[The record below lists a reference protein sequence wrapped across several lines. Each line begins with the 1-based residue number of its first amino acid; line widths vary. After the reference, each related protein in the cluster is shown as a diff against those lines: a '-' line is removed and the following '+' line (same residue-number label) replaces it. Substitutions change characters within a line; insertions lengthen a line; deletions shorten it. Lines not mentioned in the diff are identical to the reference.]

1 MTKAINSLNNI
12 RASMQD
18 QVYNMFS
25 TCDEFV
31 EVGSDAAGQSS
42 VKCSNSIENIHNTIH
57 TTTGG
62 PKTSTS
68 PGGHMTYLSTAA
80 FDPAFWLHHTNVDR
94 LFALWQGLYP
104 TSYGGSQVAPHNTWT
119 IAKGTTQ
126 NAGSP
131 LTPFH
136 KNAAGAFWTTTDVRD
151 TKVFKYTYPE
161 FSRTNGDKAAIASV
175 VNKLYG
181 PNAQATAGSTK
192 RRRNANP
199 EPQGT
204 TATSTSTATASAT
217 SSAVP
222 SATIDATPLKA
233 DNGSLYQYVANIAT
247 NRYALGG
254 SYNIYL
260 FDAPPTTEEP
270 SEWVLDSN
278 LIGPM
283 GVLAQDGMTGS
294 DLVAVGSVPLT
305 RVLGEDVANG
315 DLADLTVANVVPFLK
330 TKLVW
335 RVAGP
340 DGGSVDPTTIPDF
353 EISVWAST
361 AVPATEFALPV
372 WSKFI
377 PLAEITKNKAGGAT
391 VTSITQPPT
400 AKVKAREVEERCR
413 WILVCVY
420 RFVVHFMNGV

>member
-1 MTKAINSLNNI
+1 VNALNNI
-12 RASMQD
+12 RGNMQD

-31 EVGSDAAGQSS
+31 EVGSDAAGSSS

-68 PGGHMTYLSTAA
+68 PGGHMTFLATAA
-80 FDPAFWLHHTNVDR
+80 FDPLFWLHHCNVDR
-94 LFALWQGLYP
+94 LFALWQAMYP
-104 TSYGGSQVAPHNTWT
+104 DSYGGSQVAPHNTWT

-126 NAGSP
+126 NANSP

-136 KNAAGAFWTTTDVRD
+136 KNTGGDFWTTNEVRD

-161 FSRTNGDKAAIASV
+161 FTRTSGNKAAIVSV

-181 PNAQATAGSTK
+181 PNAAATAGSTK
-192 RRRNANP
+192 REAAP
-199 EPQGT
+199 EPQDDTPAAST
-204 TATSTSTATASAT
+204 TSSSVSSSSSASSSASAT
-217 SSAVP
+217 AIVDP
-222 SATIDATPLKA
+222 SPLTA
-233 DNGSLYQYVANIAT
+233 NNGSLYQYVANIAT

-254 SYNIYL
+254 SYVIYL
-260 FDAPPTTEEP
+260 FDSPPASEAPG
-270 SEWVLDSN
+270 SWALDAN

-283 GVLAQDGMTGS
+283 GVLAQDGMTGAA
-294 DLVAVGSVPLT
+294 DLVTTGSVPLT
-305 RVLGEDVANG
+305 RTLTEEVSEGI
-315 DLADLTVANVVPFLK
+315 LADLSVATVVPYLQK
-330 TKLVW
+330 SLVW

-340 DGGSVDPTTIPDF
+340 DGVAVNPETISDF

-361 AVPATEFALPV
+361 ATPATEYELPV

-391 VTSITQPPT
+391 PSSILQPPT
-400 AKVKAREVEERCR
+400 ARKARV
-413 WILVCVY
+413 
-420 RFVVHFMNGV
+420 

>member
-1 MTKAINSLNNI
+1 MDATSDLTKAVNALNNI
-12 RASMQD
+12 RGNMQD

-57 TTTGG
+57 TTSGG

-68 PGGHMTYLSTAA
+68 PGGHMTYLATAA
-80 FDPAFWLHHTNVDR
+80 FDPLFWLHHCNVDR
-94 LFALWQGLYP
+94 LFALWQALYP
-104 TSYGGSQVAPHNTWT
+104 DSYGGTQVAPHNTWT

-126 NAGSP
+126 GGNSP

-136 KNAAGAFWTTTDVRD
+136 KNTAGDFWTTNDVRD
-151 TKVFKYTYPE
+151 TSVFKYTYPE
-161 FSRTNGDKAAIASV
+161 FTRTTGTKSAIASV

-181 PNAQATAGSTK
+181 PNASATAGSTK
-192 RRRNANP
+192 KRNAA
-199 EPQGT
+199 PQPQAESASSST
-204 TATSTSTATASAT
+204 TTGTSTASSASFSASAT
-217 SSAVP
+217 V
-222 SATIDATPLKA
+222 DATPLKA

-254 SYNIYL
+254 SYVIYL
-260 FDAPPTTEEP
+260 FDSPPA
-270 SEWVLDSN
+270 SETPGTWPLDAN

-283 GVLAQDGMTGS
+283 GVLAQDGMTGAA
-294 DLVAVGSVPLT
+294 DLVTVGSVPLT
-305 RVLGEDVANG
+305 RTLGEQVTDG
-315 DLADLTVANVVPFLK
+315 TLPDLSVLNVVPYLK
-330 TKLVW
+330 KSLVW

-340 DGGSVDPTTIPDF
+340 DGTAVNPDTISDF

-361 AVPATEFALPV
+361 AIPATEYELPV

-391 VTSITQPPT
+391 VTSILQPPT
-400 AKVKAREVEERCR
+400 AKKAK
-413 WILVCVY
+413 L
-420 RFVVHFMNGV
+420 